1 MARRLGPSYRGKY
14 AAFAWLK
21 HGFESR
27 RFHMDNVSIEVIEND
42 ASAVYASLSEWRRRV
57 FDDPYVVDEDRVMF

>member
-1 MARRLGPSYRGKY
+1 
-14 AAFAWLK
+14 
-21 HGFESR
+21 
-27 RFHMDNVSIEVIEND
+27 MDNVSIEVIEND